1 MKLKTWCSVVL
12 LVIAALLVMSIL
24 IIDKVAFDVAAIV
37 GELICVLILT
47 KYSKI
52 CD

>member
-1 MKLKTWCSVVL
+1 MKLKNWVSVVL
-12 LVIAALLVMSIL
+12 LVITALLVLSTL

-37 GELICVLILT
+37 GELICVVILT
-47 KYSKI
+47 KYSKF